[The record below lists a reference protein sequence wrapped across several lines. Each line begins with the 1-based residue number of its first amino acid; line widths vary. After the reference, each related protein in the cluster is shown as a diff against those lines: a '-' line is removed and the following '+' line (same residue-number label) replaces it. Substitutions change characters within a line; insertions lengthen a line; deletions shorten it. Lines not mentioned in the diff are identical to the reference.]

1 MINILVWILFGAII
15 GLIAGWIMKTKKGWI
30 ACILVGIVG
39 ALLGGWIMD
48 LIPVGPSVDVGPFNL
63 GIVNILVSIAG
74 ACLLIF
80 ILRKLKIIK

>member
-1 MINILVWILFGAII
+1 MQILLWIVFGLVI

-39 ALLGGWIMD
+39 ALLGGWITD
-48 LIPVGPSVDVGPFNL
+48 LIGIGPGVSVGNLDIGILSIVVSV
-63 GIVNILVSIAG
+63 AG

-80 ILRKLKIIK
+80 ILRKLKLIK